1 MDVNSGDKSGKLVSE
16 MVHVTKTF
24 TDTTGSSTTR
34 TIVRD
39 FTATILRGDKIG
51 LIGANGTG
59 KTSFLKLLTGG
70 IEPDKGKI
78 VIGETVVFGYYSQD
92 LIEVDPDMKVID
104 VVREVAEFI
113 PLEKGRQLSAAQL
126 LERFL
131 FPRDMH
137 YHFVHKLSG
146 GEKRRLKL
154 LRVLMLNPNFL
165 ILDEPTNDLDIF
177 AMSVLEDYLRQFQGS
192 LIVVSHDRY
201 FMDKMVDHLFV
212 FQGKGKIKD
221 LVGNYHVYRNSLQE
235 AQRQQKQEAKPTEAA
250 PSAPVTEKQR
260 KMSFKE
266 KQEFEHIE
274 KTLPQL
280 ETEKEQLSQELS
292 SGALSNDE
300 LQQKG
305 ERLGQIVDQID
316 ELTMRW
322 LELSEF
328 A

>member
-1 MDVNSGDKSGKLVSE
+1 
-16 MVHVTKTF
+16 
-24 TDTTGSSTTR
+24 
-34 TIVRD
+34 
-39 FTATILRGDKIG
+39 
-51 LIGANGTG
+51 
-59 KTSFLKLLTGG
+59 
-70 IEPDKGKI
+70 
-78 VIGETVVFGYYSQD
+78 
-92 LIEVDPDMKVID
+92 
-104 VVREVAEFI
+104 
-113 PLEKGRQLSAAQL
+113 
-126 LERFL
+126 
-131 FPRDMH
+131 
-137 YHFVHKLSG
+137 
-146 GEKRRLKL
+146 
-154 LRVLMLNPNFL
+154 
-165 ILDEPTNDLDIF
+165 
-177 AMSVLEDYLRQFQGS
+177 LEDYLRQFQGS